1 MYGIEPKRVRA
12 RKEYESLFVA
22 LAIANLTW
30 QVSGA
35 RQLNVI
41 VGQKVWFPGSGT
53 PTPSKMPTSS
63 AKGLLSL
70 PIIDGISKSVED
82 D

>member
-1 MYGIEPKRVRA
+1 MYRIELKTIRA
-12 RKEYESLFVA
+12 RKKYESLFVA

-41 VGQKVWFPGSGT
+41 VGRKAWFPGSGT
-53 PTPSKMPTSS
+53 PTP
-63 AKGLLSL
+63 L
-70 PIIDGISKSVED
+70 KSVH
-82 D
+82 